1 MNRQMFPADGIS
13 YKITNDYVLQGL
25 CKTESSE
32 ASCRLNFLSDIQE
45 ICIKYIML
53 MNRLTLPAD

>member
-1 MNRQMFPADGIS
+1 MFPADGIS

-32 ASCRLNFLSDIQE
+32 ASGRWNFLQDNQ
-45 ICIKYIML
+45 
-53 MNRLTLPAD
+53 